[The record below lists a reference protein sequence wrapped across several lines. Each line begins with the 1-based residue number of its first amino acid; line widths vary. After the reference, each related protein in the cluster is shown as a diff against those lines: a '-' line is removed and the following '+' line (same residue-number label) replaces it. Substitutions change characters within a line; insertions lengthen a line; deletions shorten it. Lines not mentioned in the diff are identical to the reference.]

1 MAKKYDIRAKIG
13 EYEKDGET
21 KNRYA
26 TLGAVI
32 ETKNGGLMMK
42 LDTVPVNW
50 DGVAYFNEPYRKD
63 DAGGEVGE
71 IDRPID
77 LNGIPF

>member
-13 EYEKDGET
+13 EYEKGGET

-50 DGVAYFNEPYRKD
+50 DGLAYLNEPYKKD
-63 DAGGEVGE
+63 DDTSE
-71 IDRPID
+71 IDAPID
-77 LNGIPF
+77 MSSIPF